1 MEPVLPGVQAQLP
14 PGMLR
19 SLPKPVACL
28 PRGGS
33 LSFARPAWGRQRANI
48 SRSPS
53 QAGEACSC
61 GQDPG
66 GRQGGPAGVPA
77 AIGAVPAL
85 LGGQARPAER
95 LRCWQEPAGL
105 PAALPLPAY
114 MGSRGGGAGLSLPLR
129 HPGIVRDSER
139 SGAASN
145 GSGFAE
151 MGRKLDLSKL
161 TDEEAK
167 HVWEVVQRD
176 FDLRKKEEER
186 LEELKCKIDQESSKR
201 EFLTSQSHLNE
212 THCVHCLQPFKFL
225 LNSKRQ
231 CLDCRFYTC
240 KNCSRYHKKEQGW
253 VCDPCRL
260 SRIVKIGSL
269 EWYYEHVRSRFK
281 RFGSAKV
288 LQSLYGRLQPGQG
301 LNSAFLGLHDRV
313 YSLPDIN
320 RECQLLSSCDPGDDS
335 DEEDNVLRGAEA
347 EHYSRSFPDF
357 PTSAEDV
364 SQESKIRDAD
374 LVFHHVLQEPGP
386 SAPEQHFS
394 TEVRLT
400 VNARRRRSL
409 ERNTKPGLLW
419 NEPPRARYSADMDT
433 SDEELRGAQLPAQP
447 SKRRNRASSQE
458 NISHSSNQIH
468 ELNTRMSA
476 IERVLNR
483 LEEKILA
490 RPDES
495 LAPESHTDPDAEEE
509 ELKRKLEELA
519 SNISDKEVSSDE
531 EEREEE
537 KRAKKEEMN
546 SSSEA
551 MTRDVRKRSSAQAL
565 SEITAKVLRAI
576 NATEEAVWESVH
588 GHSQG
593 WALPAGHLPGLPG
606 GREVAEVYQELEEN
620 VYLAAGKTYQLEKT
634 LKELEEGAQHS
645 GTTDSEL
652 SELEDKVASAAAQ
665 VQQAESEISD
675 IESRIA
681 ALSAAGLTVKSVEK
695 AKKAKSSVQAACLH
709 SPAPASSSPGESLDD
724 IKAMPGLQRFR
735 RKFNSPLEIT
745 SFDDSFDRNSAY
757 RGSLTQRNPNGKN
770 RRVERLFAKPVMTHL
785 S

>member
-347 EHYSRSFPDF
+347 EHYSRMCKTKRLLSVHPFDFELDSDYSAQSRRQSAQLSPAASSPDAFQSFPDF

-551 MTRDVRKRSSAQAL
+551 MTRDVRK
-565 SEITAKVLRAI
+565 
-576 NATEEAVWESVH
+576 
-588 GHSQG
+588 
-593 WALPAGHLPGLPG
+593 
-606 GREVAEVYQELEEN
+606 

>member
-1 MEPVLPGVQAQLP
+1 
-14 PGMLR
+14 
-19 SLPKPVACL
+19 
-28 PRGGS
+28 
-33 LSFARPAWGRQRANI
+33 
-48 SRSPS
+48 
-53 QAGEACSC
+53 
-61 GQDPG
+61 
-66 GRQGGPAGVPA
+66 
-77 AIGAVPAL
+77 
-85 LGGQARPAER
+85 
-95 LRCWQEPAGL
+95 
-105 PAALPLPAY
+105 
-114 MGSRGGGAGLSLPLR
+114 
-129 HPGIVRDSER
+129 
-139 SGAASN
+139 
-145 GSGFAE
+145 

-240 KNCSRYHKKEQGW
+240 KNCSRYNKKEQGW

-288 LQSLYGRLQPGQG
+288 LQSLCGRLQPGQG
-301 LNSAFLGLHDRV
+301 LSSAFLGLHDRV

-320 RECQLLSSCDPGDDS
+320 RECQLLASCDAGGDS
-335 DEEDNVLRGAEA
+335 DEEDNGLRGAEA
-347 EHYSRSFPDF
+347 ERYSRMCKTKRLLSVHPFDFELDSDYSAQSRRQSAQLSPAASSPDAFQLLSSILNSQSFPDF
-357 PTSAEDV
+357 PNSAEDG
-364 SQESKIRDAD
+364 SQESRITDAD
-374 LVFHHVLQEPGP
+374 LVFHHVLQEPGV

-400 VNARRRRSL
+400 VNARRRSL
-409 ERNTKPGLLW
+409 ERNPKPGIPW
-419 NEPPRARYSADMDT
+419 SEPPRARYSADMDT
-433 SDEELRGAQLPAQP
+433 SDEDVRGAQLPP
-447 SKRRNRASSQE
+447 HHTKRRNRASSQE
-458 NISHSSNQIH
+458 NISRSSNQIH

-476 IERVLNR
+476 IERVLSR
-483 LEEKILA
+483 LEEKILT
-490 RPDES
+490 RSDES
-495 LAPESHTDPDAEEE
+495 PAPESHTDPDAEEE

-531 EEREEE
+531 EEREVE
-537 KRAKKEEMN
+537 KRAKKPEM
-546 SSSEA
+546 SSSSDPVA
-551 MTRDVRKRSSAQAL
+551 RDVRKRSSAQAL
-565 SEITAKVLRAI
+565 SEITAKALRAI
-576 NATEEAVWESVH
+576 NATEEAVWESLH
-588 GHSQG
+588 GESRG
-593 WALPAGHLPGLPG
+593 CALPAGRLPGLADG
-606 GREVAEVYQELEEN
+606 KEVAEVYRELEEN
-620 VYLAAGKTYQLEKT
+620 VYLTAGKTYQLEKS

-695 AKKAKSSVQAACLH
+695 AKKKSSVQ
-709 SPAPASSSPGESLDD
+709 
-724 IKAMPGLQRFR
+724 AMPGLQRFR

-745 SFDDSFDRNSAY
+745 SFDDSFDRNSVY

>member
-1 MEPVLPGVQAQLP
+1 
-14 PGMLR
+14 
-19 SLPKPVACL
+19 
-28 PRGGS
+28 
-33 LSFARPAWGRQRANI
+33 
-48 SRSPS
+48 
-53 QAGEACSC
+53 
-61 GQDPG
+61 
-66 GRQGGPAGVPA
+66 
-77 AIGAVPAL
+77 
-85 LGGQARPAER
+85 
-95 LRCWQEPAGL
+95 
-105 PAALPLPAY
+105 
-114 MGSRGGGAGLSLPLR
+114 
-129 HPGIVRDSER
+129 
-139 SGAASN
+139 
-145 GSGFAE
+145 

-186 LEELKCKIDQESSKR
+186 LEELKCKIDQESNKR
-201 EFLTSQSHLNE
+201 EFLTNQSHLNE

-240 KNCSRYHKKEQGW
+240 KNCSRYNKKEQGW

-301 LNSAFLGLHDRV
+301 VNSAFLGLHDRV

-320 RECQLLSSCDPGDDS
+320 SECQLLTSGDIGDES
-335 DEEDNVLRGAEA
+335 DDEDDVLRGAEA
-347 EHYSRSFPDF
+347 ECYSRMCKTKRLLSVHPFDFELDSEYSAQSRRQSVQLSPAASSPDAFQSFPDF
-357 PTSAEDV
+357 PNSAEDA
-364 SQESKIRDAD
+364 SQKESRITDAD
-374 LVFHHVLQEPGP
+374 LVFHHVLQEQGPGASP
-386 SAPEQHFS
+386 PEQHFS

-400 VNARRRRSL
+400 VNSRTRSL
-409 ERNTKPGLLW
+409 ERNAKPGSHW
-419 NEPPRARYSADMDT
+419 NEQPRSRYSADMDT
-433 SDEELRGAQLPAQP
+433 SDEDVKGPQFPAYLPHHT
-447 SKRRNRASSQE
+447 KRRNRASSQE
-458 NISHSSNQIH
+458 NVNHSGNQIH
-468 ELNTRMSA
+468 ELNKRMSA
-476 IERVLNR
+476 IERMLNR
-483 LEEKILA
+483 LEEKILV
-490 RPDES
+490 RSDES
-495 LAPESHTDPDAEEE
+495 PAPESQLDPNAEEE

-519 SNISDKEVSSDE
+519 SNISDKEVSSE
-531 EEREEE
+531 EEEHEEK
-537 KRAKKEEMN
+537 KRAKKPEM
-546 SSSEA
+546 SSSSDDMA
-551 MTRDVRKRSSAQAL
+551 RDARK
-565 SEITAKVLRAI
+565 
-576 NATEEAVWESVH
+576 
-588 GHSQG
+588 
-593 WALPAGHLPGLPG
+593 
-606 GREVAEVYQELEEN
+606 
-620 VYLAAGKTYQLEKT
+620 VYLTAGKTYQLEKT
-634 LKELEEGAQHS
+634 LKELEEGAQHC

-695 AKKAKSSVQAACLH
+695 ARKKSSEQAACLC
-709 SPAPASSSPGESLDD
+709 SPGPTSSSPAESSDD
-724 IKAMPGLQRFR
+724 VKAMPGLQEFR

-745 SFDDSFDRNSAY
+745 GLDNSFDRKSVY

>member
-1 MEPVLPGVQAQLP
+1 
-14 PGMLR
+14 
-19 SLPKPVACL
+19 
-28 PRGGS
+28 
-33 LSFARPAWGRQRANI
+33 
-48 SRSPS
+48 
-53 QAGEACSC
+53 
-61 GQDPG
+61 
-66 GRQGGPAGVPA
+66 
-77 AIGAVPAL
+77 
-85 LGGQARPAER
+85 
-95 LRCWQEPAGL
+95 
-105 PAALPLPAY
+105 
-114 MGSRGGGAGLSLPLR
+114 
-129 HPGIVRDSER
+129 
-139 SGAASN
+139 
-145 GSGFAE
+145 

-201 EFLTSQSHLNE
+201 EFLTNQSHLNE

-231 CLDCRFYTC
+231 CLDCHFYTC
-240 KNCSRYHKKEQGW
+240 KNCSRYNKKEQGW

-335 DEEDNVLRGAEA
+335 DEEDNILRGAEA
-347 EHYSRSFPDF
+347 EHYSRMCKTKRLLSVHPFDFELDSDYSAQSRRQSMQLSPAASSPDAFQSFPDF
-357 PTSAEDV
+357 PNSAEDG
-364 SQESKIRDAD
+364 SQESRITDAD
-374 LVFHHVLQEPGP
+374 LVFHHVLQEPGV

-400 VNARRRRSL
+400 VNARRRSL
-409 ERNTKPGLLW
+409 ERNPKPGTPW

-433 SDEELRGAQLPAQP
+433 SDEDLKGAQFPAYPAQHV
-447 SKRRNRASSQE
+447 KRRNRASSQE

-476 IERVLNR
+476 IERMLNR
-483 LEEKILA
+483 LEEKILT
-490 RPDES
+490 RSDES
-495 LAPESHTDPDAEEE
+495 PAPESHTDPDAEEE

-531 EEREEE
+531 EEREEK
-537 KRAKKEEMN
+537 KRAKKPEM
-546 SSSEA
+546 SSSSDDMA
-551 MTRDVRKRSSAQAL
+551 RDVRK
-565 SEITAKVLRAI
+565 
-576 NATEEAVWESVH
+576 
-588 GHSQG
+588 
-593 WALPAGHLPGLPG
+593 
-606 GREVAEVYQELEEN
+606 
-620 VYLAAGKTYQLEKT
+620 VYLTAGKTYQLEKT

-695 AKKAKSSVQAACLH
+695 AKRKSSVQAACLH
-709 SPAPASSSPGESLDD
+709 SPGPASSSPGESVDD

-745 SFDDSFDRNSAY
+745 SFDDSFDRNSVY

>member
-1 MEPVLPGVQAQLP
+1 
-14 PGMLR
+14 
-19 SLPKPVACL
+19 
-28 PRGGS
+28 
-33 LSFARPAWGRQRANI
+33 
-48 SRSPS
+48 
-53 QAGEACSC
+53 
-61 GQDPG
+61 
-66 GRQGGPAGVPA
+66 
-77 AIGAVPAL
+77 
-85 LGGQARPAER
+85 
-95 LRCWQEPAGL
+95 
-105 PAALPLPAY
+105 
-114 MGSRGGGAGLSLPLR
+114 
-129 HPGIVRDSER
+129 
-139 SGAASN
+139 
-145 GSGFAE
+145 

-201 EFLTSQSHLNE
+201 EFLTNQSHLNE

-231 CLDCRFYTC
+231 CLDCHFYTC
-240 KNCSRYHKKEQGW
+240 KNCSRYNKKEQGW

-335 DEEDNVLRGAEA
+335 DEEDNILRGAEA

-357 PTSAEDV
+357 PNSAEDG
-364 SQESKIRDAD
+364 SQESRITDAD
-374 LVFHHVLQEPGP
+374 LVFHHVLQEPGV

-400 VNARRRRSL
+400 VNARRRSL
-409 ERNTKPGLLW
+409 ERNPKPGTPW

-433 SDEELRGAQLPAQP
+433 SDEDLKGAQFPAYPAQHV
-447 SKRRNRASSQE
+447 KRRNRASSQE

-476 IERVLNR
+476 IERMLNR
-483 LEEKILA
+483 LEEKILT
-490 RPDES
+490 RSDES
-495 LAPESHTDPDAEEE
+495 PAPESHTDPDAEEE

-531 EEREEE
+531 EEREEK
-537 KRAKKEEMN
+537 KRAKKPEM
-546 SSSEA
+546 SSSSDDMA
-551 MTRDVRKRSSAQAL
+551 RDVRKRQSAQAL

-576 NATEEAVWESVH
+576 NATEEAVWESLH
-588 GHSQG
+588 GESQ
-593 WALPAGHLPGLPG
+593 ACTLPAGQLPGLADG
-606 GREVAEVYQELEEN
+606 KEVAEAYRELEEN
-620 VYLAAGKTYQLEKT
+620 VYLTAGKTYQLEKT

-695 AKKAKSSVQAACLH
+695 AKRKSSVQAACLH
-709 SPAPASSSPGESLDD
+709 SPGPASSSPGESVDD

-745 SFDDSFDRNSAY
+745 SFDDSFDRNSVY

>member
-1 MEPVLPGVQAQLP
+1 
-14 PGMLR
+14 
-19 SLPKPVACL
+19 
-28 PRGGS
+28 
-33 LSFARPAWGRQRANI
+33 
-48 SRSPS
+48 
-53 QAGEACSC
+53 
-61 GQDPG
+61 
-66 GRQGGPAGVPA
+66 
-77 AIGAVPAL
+77 
-85 LGGQARPAER
+85 
-95 LRCWQEPAGL
+95 
-105 PAALPLPAY
+105 
-114 MGSRGGGAGLSLPLR
+114 MGSRGGGAGLGPAR
-129 HPGIVRDSER
+129 QQHPGRRDSER
-139 SGAASN
+139 SAAASN
-145 GSGFAE
+145 GTGRRE

-240 KNCSRYHKKEQGW
+240 KNCSRYNKKEQGW

-320 RECQLLSSCDPGDDS
+320 RECQLLSSCDAGDDS

-347 EHYSRSFPDF
+347 ERYSRMCKTKRLLSVHPFDFELDSDYSAQSRRQSVQLSPAASSPDAFQSFPDF
-357 PTSAEDV
+357 PTSAEDG
-364 SQESKIRDAD
+364 SQESRITDAD
-374 LVFHHVLQEPGP
+374 LVFHHVLQEPGV

-400 VNARRRRSL
+400 LNARRRSL
-409 ERNTKPGLLW
+409 ERNPKPGLPW

-433 SDEELRGAQLPAQP
+433 SDEEVRGAQLPAHAT
-447 SKRRNRASSQE
+447 KRRNRASSQE

-495 LAPESHTDPDAEEE
+495 PAPESHTDPDAEEE

-537 KRAKKEEMN
+537 KRAKKPELS

-551 MTRDVRKRSSAQAL
+551 MARDVRK
-565 SEITAKVLRAI
+565 
-576 NATEEAVWESVH
+576 
-588 GHSQG
+588 
-593 WALPAGHLPGLPG
+593 
-606 GREVAEVYQELEEN
+606 
-620 VYLAAGKTYQLEKT
+620 VYLTAGKAYQLEKT

-695 AKKAKSSVQAACLH
+695 AKKKSSVQAACLH

-745 SFDDSFDRNSAY
+745 SFDDSFERNSAY

>member
-1 MEPVLPGVQAQLP
+1 
-14 PGMLR
+14 
-19 SLPKPVACL
+19 
-28 PRGGS
+28 
-33 LSFARPAWGRQRANI
+33 
-48 SRSPS
+48 
-53 QAGEACSC
+53 
-61 GQDPG
+61 
-66 GRQGGPAGVPA
+66 
-77 AIGAVPAL
+77 
-85 LGGQARPAER
+85 
-95 LRCWQEPAGL
+95 
-105 PAALPLPAY
+105 
-114 MGSRGGGAGLSLPLR
+114 
-129 HPGIVRDSER
+129 
-139 SGAASN
+139 
-145 GSGFAE
+145 

-288 LQSLYGRLQPGQG
+288 LQSLYGRLQPAQG
-301 LNSAFLGLHDRV
+301 LNSAFLGTGVTPRV
-313 YSLPDIN
+313 GTHLLPVSPAG
-320 RECQLLSSCDPGDDS
+320 ECQLLSSCDPGDDS

-347 EHYSRSFPDF
+347 ERYSRMCKTKRLLSVHPFDFELDSDYSAQSRRQSVQLSPAASSPDAFQSFPDF
-357 PTSAEDV
+357 PASAEDV
-364 SQESKIRDAD
+364 SQESRIRDAD
-374 LVFHHVLQEPGP
+374 LVFHHVLQEPGA

-400 VNARRRRSL
+400 VNARRRSL
-409 ERNTKPGLLW
+409 ERNPKPGTPW

-468 ELNTRMSA
+468 ELHTRMSA

-483 LEEKILA
+483 LEEKILT

-537 KRAKKEEMN
+537 KRARKPEMT

-551 MTRDVRKRSSAQAL
+551 VTRDVRKRSSAQAL

-593 WALPAGHLPGLPG
+593 WALPAGHLPG

-695 AKKAKSSVQAACLH
+695 AKKKSSMQVTAGHL
-709 SPAPASSSPGESLDD
+709 
-724 IKAMPGLQRFR
+724 
-735 RKFNSPLEIT
+735 SPLPAG
-745 SFDDSFDRNSAY
+745 FDDSFDRNSAY

>member
-1 MEPVLPGVQAQLP
+1 
-14 PGMLR
+14 
-19 SLPKPVACL
+19 
-28 PRGGS
+28 
-33 LSFARPAWGRQRANI
+33 
-48 SRSPS
+48 
-53 QAGEACSC
+53 
-61 GQDPG
+61 
-66 GRQGGPAGVPA
+66 
-77 AIGAVPAL
+77 
-85 LGGQARPAER
+85 
-95 LRCWQEPAGL
+95 
-105 PAALPLPAY
+105 
-114 MGSRGGGAGLSLPLR
+114 
-129 HPGIVRDSER
+129 
-139 SGAASN
+139 
-145 GSGFAE
+145 

-240 KNCSRYHKKEQGW
+240 KNCSRYNKKEQGW

-288 LQSLYGRLQPGQG
+288 LQSLCGRLQPGQG
-301 LNSAFLGLHDRV
+301 LSSAFLGLHDRV

-320 RECQLLSSCDPGDDS
+320 RECQLLASCDAGGDS
-335 DEEDNVLRGAEA
+335 DEEDNGLRGAEA
-347 EHYSRSFPDF
+347 ERYSRMCKTKRLLSVHPFDFELDSDYSAQSRRQSAQLSPAASSPDAFQSFPDF
-357 PTSAEDV
+357 PNSAEDG
-364 SQESKIRDAD
+364 SQESRITDAD
-374 LVFHHVLQEPGP
+374 LVFHHVLQEPGV

-400 VNARRRRSL
+400 VNARRRSL
-409 ERNTKPGLLW
+409 ERNPKPGIPW
-419 NEPPRARYSADMDT
+419 SEPPRARYSADMDT
-433 SDEELRGAQLPAQP
+433 SDEDVRGAQLPP
-447 SKRRNRASSQE
+447 HHTKRRNRASSQE
-458 NISHSSNQIH
+458 NISRSSNQIH

-476 IERVLNR
+476 IERVLSR
-483 LEEKILA
+483 LEEKILT
-490 RPDES
+490 RSDES
-495 LAPESHTDPDAEEE
+495 PAPESHTDPDAEEE

-531 EEREEE
+531 EEREVE
-537 KRAKKEEMN
+537 KRAKKPEM
-546 SSSEA
+546 SSSSDPVA
-551 MTRDVRKRSSAQAL
+551 RDVRK
-565 SEITAKVLRAI
+565 
-576 NATEEAVWESVH
+576 
-588 GHSQG
+588 
-593 WALPAGHLPGLPG
+593 
-606 GREVAEVYQELEEN
+606 
-620 VYLAAGKTYQLEKT
+620 VYLTAGKTYQLEKS

-695 AKKAKSSVQAACLH
+695 AKKKSSVQAAYLH
-709 SPAPASSSPGESLDD
+709 SPGSASSSPGESLDD

-745 SFDDSFDRNSAY
+745 SFDDSFDRNSVY

>member
-1 MEPVLPGVQAQLP
+1 
-14 PGMLR
+14 
-19 SLPKPVACL
+19 
-28 PRGGS
+28 
-33 LSFARPAWGRQRANI
+33 
-48 SRSPS
+48 
-53 QAGEACSC
+53 
-61 GQDPG
+61 
-66 GRQGGPAGVPA
+66 
-77 AIGAVPAL
+77 
-85 LGGQARPAER
+85 
-95 LRCWQEPAGL
+95 
-105 PAALPLPAY
+105 
-114 MGSRGGGAGLSLPLR
+114 MGSRGGGAELFPLR
-129 HPGIVRDSER
+129 QQHPRVRDSER
-139 SGAASN
+139 SWGASN
-145 GSGFAE
+145 GIGLKSRRDE

-201 EFLTSQSHLNE
+201 EFLTNQSHLNE

-231 CLDCRFYTC
+231 CLDCHFYTC
-240 KNCSRYHKKEQGW
+240 KNCSRYNKKEQGW

-320 RECQLLSSCDPGDDS
+320 RECQLLSSCDAGDDS
-335 DEEDNVLRGAEA
+335 DEENNALRGAEA
-347 EHYSRSFPDF
+347 ERYSRMCKTKRLLSVHPFDFELDSDYSAQSRRQSVQLSPAASSPDAFQSFPDF
-357 PTSAEDV
+357 PNSAEDG
-364 SQESKIRDAD
+364 SQDSRITDAD
-374 LVFHHVLQEPGP
+374 LVFHHVLQEPGV

-400 VNARRRRSL
+400 VNARRRSL
-409 ERNTKPGLLW
+409 ERNPKPGIPW

-433 SDEELRGAQLPAQP
+433 SDEDVRGAQLPAHHT
-447 SKRRNRASSQE
+447 KRRNRASSQE
-458 NISHSSNQIH
+458 NISHSSNQ
-468 ELNTRMSA
+468 
-476 IERVLNR
+476 
-483 LEEKILA
+483 
-490 RPDES
+490 S

-531 EEREEE
+531 EEHEEE
-537 KRAKKEEMN
+537 KRAKKPEMN
-546 SSSEA
+546 SSSDA
-551 MTRDVRKRSSAQAL
+551 MARDVRK
-565 SEITAKVLRAI
+565 
-576 NATEEAVWESVH
+576 
-588 GHSQG
+588 
-593 WALPAGHLPGLPG
+593 
-606 GREVAEVYQELEEN
+606 
-620 VYLAAGKTYQLEKT
+620 VYLTAGKTYQLEKS

-695 AKKAKSSVQAACLH
+695 AKKKSSVQAACLH
-709 SPAPASSSPGESLDD
+709 SPGPASSSPGESLDD

-745 SFDDSFDRNSAY
+745 SFDDSFDRNSVY